1 MRSGHLTCD
10 RIEDTVLAHNVNL
23 PVAVFWQIAIESD
36 TLPKNFYGNLA
47 CRKIISTSR
56 GPNEILVPHDRDII
70 RYAEAVH
77 VSVLA
82 A

>member
-1 MRSGHLTCD
+1 MRLGPLACG

-36 TLPKNFYGNLA
+36 TLPKIFYGYLA
-47 CRKIISTSR
+47 YRKIISTSH

-70 RYAEAVH
+70 RYVEAGH
-77 VSVLA
+77 VSVLEA
-82 A
+82 

>member
-1 MRSGHLTCD
+1 MRLGPLTCD
-10 RIEDTVLAHNVNL
+10 RIEDTLQANNVNL
-23 PVAVFWQIAIESD
+23 AVAVFWQIAIESD
-36 TLPKNFYGNLA
+36 TLPKVFYGDLA

-56 GPNEILVPHDRDII
+56 GSNEILVPDDRDII
-70 RYAEAVH
+70 RYAEAGH

>member
-1 MRSGHLTCD
+1 MKLGPLTCD

-36 TLPKNFYGNLA
+36 TLPKQFYGDLA
-47 CRKIISTSR
+47 RRKTISNSR
-56 GPNEILVPHDRDII
+56 GSNAILVTHDRDFVH
-70 RYAEAVH
+70 YAETGH